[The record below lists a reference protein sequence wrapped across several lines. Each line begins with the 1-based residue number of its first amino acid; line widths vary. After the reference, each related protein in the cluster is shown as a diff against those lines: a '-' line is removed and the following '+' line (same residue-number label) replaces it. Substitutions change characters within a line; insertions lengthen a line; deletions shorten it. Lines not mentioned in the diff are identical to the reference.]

1 MTAMTRLAAIAVES
15 AVPMT
20 KPFSTERRLEARWGA
35 DGSAISM
42 RRRKLIGAV

>member
-1 MTAMTRLAAIAVES
+1 MTATKRLAAIAVES
-15 AVPMT
+15 AVPIT
-20 KPFSTERRLEARWGA
+20 KPFSTERRFAARGGA